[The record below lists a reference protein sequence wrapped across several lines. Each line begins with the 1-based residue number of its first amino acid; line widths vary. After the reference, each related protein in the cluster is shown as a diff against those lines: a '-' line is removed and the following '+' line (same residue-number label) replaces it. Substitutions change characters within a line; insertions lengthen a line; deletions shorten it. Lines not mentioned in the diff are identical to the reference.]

1 MLFECGP
8 AEPLPRAARSIQ
20 RAERINENNVL
31 GDPQD
36 QLTLK
41 MLSFTKGQSHKVNE
55 NGQERTL
62 MAETL

>member
-8 AEPLPRAARSIQ
+8 AEPLPRADCSIQ
-20 RAERINENNVL
+20 RAERINENNIL
-31 GDPQD
+31 GDLQD

-41 MLSFTKGQSHKVNE
+41 MLGFTKGQSHKVNE
-55 NGQERTL
+55 NGQEGTL